1 MSITIDIKDLDKFRK
16 GRKLFDVRSPIEFE
30 KAHIPGAI
38 NFPLFSNDERAIVGT
53 AYKQE
58 GKEKAY
64 VIGLEFAG
72 AKMSH
77 FLREARNLA
86 KSNKVIV
93 HCWRGGKRSQ
103 SMSWLLQNFGFEAL
117 TLIGGYKSYRKFV
130 LNSFKEQQYKFVVL
144 GGKTGCAKTEILH
157 HIQQNGEQLLDLEGI
172 ARHKGSA
179 FGALGEASDQPST
192 EHFENCLHHELNKLD
207 PTKRVWVEN
216 ESKHIGK
223 VYIPKDFW
231 TQIKSAP
238 LINIERTF
246 KHRVKHLVS
255 GYSVFSNK
263 ELTNS
268 FSKIKKRLGGLAF
281 QNAVNAIAMEDY
293 EEATEI
299 ALKYYDKTYLHGL
312 ATNCSPDI
320 HNIIFEEKNNKT
332 IATKLINYADE
343 NGI

>member
-1 MSITIDIKDLDKFRK
+1 MSITINIQDLEKFRK
-16 GRKLFDVRSPIEFE
+16 GRTLFDVRSPIEFE

-38 NFPLFSNDERAIVGT
+38 NFPLFSNEERAIVGT

-77 FLREARNLA
+77 FLREARDIA
-86 KSNKVIV
+86 KSKKLIV

-117 TLIGGYKSYRKFV
+117 TLIGGYKSYRKDV
-130 LNSFKEQQYKFVVL
+130 LESFKEKKYQFIVL

-157 HIQQNGEQLLDLEGI
+157 HIKKSGEQLLDLEGI
-172 ARHKGSA
+172 AQHKGSA
-179 FGALGEASDQPST
+179 FGSLGEAEQPST
-192 EHFENCLHHELNKLD
+192 EQFENYLHYELNKLD

-216 ESKHIGK
+216 ESKTIGK
-223 VYIPKDFW
+223 VYIPKEFW
-231 TQIKSAP
+231 NQIKAAP
-238 LINIERTF
+238 LINIERSFT
-246 KHRVKHLVS
+246 HRVNHLID
-255 GYSVFSNK
+255 GYAIYSNE

-268 FSKIKKRLGGLAF
+268 FEKIKKRLGGLAY
-281 QNAVNAIAMEDY
+281 QNAVDAIAVSDY
-293 EEATEI
+293 EVATEI

-312 ATNCSPDI
+312 NTNLSPDI
-320 HNIIFEEKNNKT
+320 HNLKFEEKSNKE
-332 IATKLINYADE
+332 IATKLITYANE

>member
-16 GRKLFDVRSPIEFE
+16 GRKLFDVRSPIEFD

-38 NFPLFSNDERAIVGT
+38 NFPLFSNEERAIVGT

-86 KSNKVIV
+86 KANKVIV

-117 TLIGGYKSYRKFV
+117 TLIGGYKSYRQFV
-130 LNSFKEQQYKFVVL
+130 LNSFKDQKYKFVVL

-157 HIQQNGEQLLDLEGI
+157 HIKESGEQLLDLEKI
-172 ARHKGSA
+172 ACHKGSA
-179 FGALGEASDQPST
+179 FGALGEQLEQPST
-192 EHFENCLHHELNKLD
+192 EHFENCLHHELSKLD
-207 PTKRVWVEN
+207 VSKRVWVEN

-231 TQIKSAP
+231 TQIKAAP
-238 LINIERTF
+238 LINIERSF
-246 KHRVKHLVS
+246 KHRVKHLID
-255 GYSVFSNK
+255 GYAVFPNE
-263 ELTNS
+263 ELTSS
-268 FSKIKKRLGGLAF
+268 FEKIKKRLGGLAY
-281 QNAVNAIAMEDY
+281 QNAVDAIAVEDY
-293 EEATEI
+293 QVATEI

-312 ATNCSPDI
+312 ETNISPDI
-320 HNIIFEEKNNKT
+320 HNVKFEEKSNKE
-332 IATKLINYADE
+332 IANKLINYADE